1 MLGTSVWLP
10 VTGGRLAWPLG
21 LQNRS
26 ALASAEARGSGAASV
41 VLALLPCEP
50 NAFAGNPSSEVVQ
63 VVPKGFLSYP
73 SLQNAS

>member
-1 MLGTSVWLP
+1 MLSTSAWLP
-10 VTGGRLAWPLG
+10 DAGSRLARPLG

-50 NAFAGNPSSEVVQ
+50 SAFAGNLSSEVVQ